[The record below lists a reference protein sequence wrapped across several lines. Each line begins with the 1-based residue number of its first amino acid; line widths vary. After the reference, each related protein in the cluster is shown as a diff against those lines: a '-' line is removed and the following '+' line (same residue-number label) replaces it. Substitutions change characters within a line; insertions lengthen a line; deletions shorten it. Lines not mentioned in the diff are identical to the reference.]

1 MITAILENYFLK
13 NILFEYIL
21 FLKLNLRRLS
31 FVEIP
36 VRSVGVIHFSIAR
49 NKNSNFSTGP

>member
-1 MITAILENYFLK
+1 
-13 NILFEYIL
+13 
-21 FLKLNLRRLS
+21 LS